1 MPSNQLLSSKI
12 VFQETAPGGR
22 GVPSFN
28 TCVVAF
34 EGVCEKG
41 PVNTPILCMGFSDFK
56 RYFGGYIANSDLA
69 AAVEGYFA
77 NGGVVCYVNRVV
89 HITQDNADPHL
100 GTAVV
105 ATYSWMDTAGTPAN
119 TFDVLGKYP
128 GSYANAL
135 SVQVAAA
142 TSGSASEFNL
152 YVLNASGVRLE
163 TFPNLSMSASAARY
177 YVNIVNADI
186 TGSQLIKLVDKGL
199 HTMPAVGTHSPATGA
214 DGLTGLA
221 DADYIGN
228 DASWTGLYAFDTISE
243 LTVLAVPGVA
253 TAAVHQGMLSYCET
267 RRQGQLFAVLDP
279 PSGQTAAQMIT
290 YVGTTAA
297 IENLSE
303 YGAIY
308 WPRIKVANPST
319 AVYGAGT
326 TATIPPSG
334 DICGVIA
341 RTDNARQG
349 GVWDQ
354 PAGTETG
361 KFSRVLGFENDT
373 VLSEDVRDLVFPHR
387 INPLTT
393 MEGFPRFID
402 GARTLKGNGNFP
414 SIGQRRGISFCER
427 SIKGALEPIRH
438 KNNNTETR
446 AVVQRT
452 VYSFLKAQMDLG
464 AFATKVPE
472 TAFYVDFG
480 DALQTAPNVINGHWG
495 VATTQPAEFIVMKV
509 SQDTRAADAANQ

>member
-12 VFQETAPGGR
+12 VFTEVAPGGR
-22 GVPSFN
+22 GVPAFN

-41 PVNTPILCMGFSDFK
+41 PINTPTLCMGFADFK

-69 AAVEGYFA
+69 ACVEGFFA
-77 NGGVVCYVNRVV
+77 NGGVMCYVNRVV
-89 HITQDNADPHL
+89 HYTDIADPTT

-105 ATYSWMDTAGTPAN
+105 GTYSWMDVATTPAN
-119 TFDVLGKYP
+119 TLDVKGKYA
-128 GSYANAL
+128 GSYANGL
-135 SVQVAAA
+135 TVQVAAA
-142 TSGSASEFNL
+142 TSGSTSEFNL

-163 TFPNLSMSASAARY
+163 TFPNLSMSTTAERY
-177 YVNIVNADI
+177 CLNIVNDEK
-186 TGSQLIKLVDKGL
+186 TGSTLISLTDKGL
-199 HTMPAVGTHSPATGA
+199 HTMPAAGSHALTTGA
-214 DGLTGLA
+214 DGIVDLV
-221 DADYIGN
+221 DADYVGSA
-228 DASWTGLYAFDTISE
+228 ASWTGLYAFDTISD

-267 RRQGQLFAVLDP
+267 RRQGQLFAILDP
-279 PSGQTAAQMIT
+279 PADQSASEMIT
-290 YVGTTAA
+290 YVGTTAT

-303 YGAIY
+303 FGAIY

-319 AVYGAGT
+319 AVYGTGT

-341 RTDNARQG
+341 RTDNARPG

-373 VLSEDVRDLVFPHR
+373 VLSEDVRDLIFPHR

-393 MEGFPRFID
+393 MEGFPRYID
-402 GARTLKGNGNFP
+402 GARTLKGGGNFP

-427 SIKGALEPIRH
+427 SIKAALEPMRH
-438 KNNNTETR
+438 KNNNTENR
-446 AVVQRT
+446 AVVSRT
-452 VYSFLKAQMDLG
+452 VFGFLKSQMDLG

-472 TAFYVDFG
+472 TSFYVDFG
-480 DALQTAPNVINGHWG
+480 DALQTAPNVINGMWG